1 MAFAQIRDGFVD
13 SQAVTSLDDW
23 SFRVYTNLLIK
34 ADYTGRFAG
43 CREILRSQ
51 LFPRGTARRSEDF
64 DFAVRELVK
73 AGLVIRYE
81 YLGKPFLQLTKVMK
95 VGNTTRSLY
104 PWKDGSFK
112 VEFITR
118 DTPDGIKEFMAT
130 SLPDVTPSI
139 PHSDGVDVGSPN
151 KNKNENENKNKA
163 RAHSA
168 GPLKKKTEAVNA
180 Q

>member
-13 SQAVTSLDDW
+13 SQAVTSLEDW

-34 ADYTGRFAG
+34 ADYAGRFAG

-64 DFAVRELVK
+64 DLAVRELAD

-104 PWKDGSFK
+104 PWKDGTYK
-112 VEFITR
+112 VEYLAK
-118 DTPDGIKEFMAT
+118 DTPDGIKEFVST
-130 SLPDVTPSI
+130 SLPDATPSV
-139 PHSDGVDVGSPN
+139 PHEDGVEGGSPN
-151 KNKNENENKNKA
+151 KNKNKNKNIA

-168 GPLKKKTEAVNA
+168 APLRKRQEAVNA